1 MTRRPRRWQGGGME
15 PDTTTLNAEQV
26 AQEQLDGWTFDTS
39 GEADSIVARVDTG
52 DFITG
57 LALVNAIGAK
67 AEEANHHP
75 DIDLRYPYV
84 EIRLTSHDAG
94 GVTSRDIALAKVIN
108 GLAAESTL

>member
-1 MTRRPRRWQGGGME
+1 ME
-15 PDTTTLNAEQV
+15 PDTTTLTAAQV
-26 AQEQLDGWTFDTS
+26 GQEQLEGWTYETS
-39 GEADSIVARVDTG
+39 DEADSIVARVETG
-52 DFITG
+52 DFVTG

-94 GVTSRDIALAKVIN
+94 GVTSRDVAMAKVIN
-108 GLAAESTL
+108 ALSAESTL

>member
-1 MTRRPRRWQGGGME
+1 ME
-15 PDTTTLNAEQV
+15 PDTTTLTAEQV
-26 AQEQLDGWTFDTS
+26 AEEQLTGWTFDAS
-39 GEADSIVARVDTG
+39 GDADSIVARVETG

-84 EIRLTSHDAG
+84 EIRLSSHDAG

-108 GLAAESTL
+108 GLAAESSL

>member
-1 MTRRPRRWQGGGME
+1 ME
-15 PDTTTLNAEQV
+15 PDTTTLTAEQV
-26 AQEQLDGWTFDTS
+26 AQEELPGWTFDSS
-39 GEADSIVARVDTG
+39 GDADSIVARVETV
-52 DFITG
+52 DFVTG
-57 LALVNAIGAK
+57 LSLVNAIGAK

-108 GLAAESTL
+108 ALSAESSL

>member
-1 MTRRPRRWQGGGME
+1 ME

-26 AQEQLDGWTFDTS
+26 AQEELAGWTFDTS
-39 GEADSIVARVDTG
+39 GEADSIVARVETG

-75 DIDLRYPYV
+75 DILV
-84 EIRLTSHDAG
+84 HGWNNVRLTLTTHSAGALTDNDRAMAKKIDALG
-94 GVTSRDIALAKVIN
+94 
-108 GLAAESTL
+108 

>member
-1 MTRRPRRWQGGGME
+1 ME
-15 PDTTTLNAEQV
+15 PDTTTLTAEQV
-26 AQEQLDGWTFDTS
+26 AEEQLAGWTFDAS
-39 GEADSIVARVDTG
+39 GDADSIVARVETG

-108 GLAAESTL
+108 GLSAESSL

>member
-1 MTRRPRRWQGGGME
+1 ME
-15 PDTTTLNAEQV
+15 PDTTTLTAEQV
-26 AQEQLDGWTFDTS
+26 AQEQLAGWTFEAGTA
-39 GEADSIVARVDTG
+39 GAADSIVVRVETG
-52 DFITG
+52 DFVTG

-84 EIRLTSHDAG
+84 EIRLSSHDAG

-108 GLAAESTL
+108 GLSAESSL

>member
-1 MTRRPRRWQGGGME
+1 ME

-26 AQEQLDGWTFDTS
+26 AQEQLAGWTF
-39 GEADSIVARVDTG
+39 EAGQAGAPDSIVVRVETG
-52 DFITG
+52 DFVTG

-84 EIRLTSHDAG
+84 EIRLSSHDAG

-108 GLAAESTL
+108 GLSAESSL

>member
-1 MTRRPRRWQGGGME
+1 ME
-15 PDTTTLNAEQV
+15 PDTTTLTAEQV
-26 AQEQLDGWTFDTS
+26 AQEHLEGWTYETS
-39 GEADSIVARVDTG
+39 SEADSIVARVETG
-52 DFITG
+52 DFVTG

-94 GVTSRDIALAKVIN
+94 GVTSRDVAMAKVIN
-108 GLAAESTL
+108 ALSAESTL

>member
-1 MTRRPRRWQGGGME
+1 ME
-15 PDTTTLNAEQV
+15 PDTTTLTAEQV
-26 AQEQLDGWTFDTS
+26 AQEQLEGWTYEAS
-39 GEADSIVARVDTG
+39 SEADSIVARVETG
-52 DFITG
+52 DFVTG

-94 GVTSRDIALAKVIN
+94 GVTSRDVAMAKVIN
-108 GLAAESTL
+108 ALSAESTL